1 MLWLLLAFTV
11 FSTLQKSDASE
22 GKTAK
27 KERVSDAKKSDAHS
41 GDTTGE
47 QVQTSDGDGSDEVK
61 AEEKKQVLP
70 DCAIE
75 GPNDDFATSK
85 SKKKKKK
92 RKCEERSDEEA
103 CKESG
108 GDIVMQVAEEMP
120 PSEKKRKKKQKHTDT
135 VCTKPTV
142 HDGNTTGELEPGNC
156 ELPEPVNGSF
166 VVKNQKK
173 SKKTKR
179 EGSQSDEIS
188 TANANGLH
196 DSRSNGYTEETELV
210 ADGVK
215 KKKKKSKKTKQ
226 GDTITDGASA
236 ELLEQIEPVN
246 EEPSTIKKKKKVAIT
261 KQEDMQVDEMV
272 NGVAPV
278 DVALEYINGT
288 TPNEKKKTKK
298 RKHRELEGTVQEN
311 GAALQ
316 LSDSC
321 VVGSRIKKHRK
332 HKQ

>member
-1 MLWLLLAFTV
+1 MLWLLTFTL
-11 FSTLQKSDASE
+11 FSTRQKSDASE
-22 GKTAK
+22 EKTAK
-27 KERVSDAKKSDAHS
+27 KERVSDIHS
-41 GDTTGE
+41 ADTTAE

-70 DCAIE
+70 DRAIE
-75 GPNDDFATSK
+75 GPNDDFEMSK

-92 RKCEERSDEEA
+92 RKCEEKSDEEA

-108 GDIVMQVAEEMP
+108 GDIVMQVAEEML

-142 HDGNTTGELEPGNC
+142 HDGNTTRELEPGNC

-166 VVKNQKK
+166 VVKKQKK

-188 TANANGLH
+188 TASANGLH

-261 KQEDMQVDEMV
+261 KQEDMQVDEMAAV